1 MTIIAP
7 STHTTLPLP
16 PDAYLPPDLE
26 ISYDNM
32 KQLYYHIR
40 TIGTRIYDQDLNYLG
55 SHTGYASI
63 AHDGV
68 SIGQICIENNGQE
81 LWISGMAVHIDNIG
95 LFLV

>member
-7 STHTTLPLP
+7 STQTTLPLP
-16 PDAYLPPDLE
+16 PDILPDYE
-26 ISYDNM
+26 FSNENA

-40 TIGTRIYDQDLNYLG
+40 TIGTKVYDMNHNYLG

-63 AHDGV
+63 AHDGI
-68 SIGQICIENNGQE
+68 STGNICIENNGNN

>member
-7 STHTTLPLP
+7 STQTTLPLP
-16 PDAYLPPDLE
+16 PDIYILPDYKFSNE
-26 ISYDNM
+26 NA

-40 TIGTRIYDQDLNYLG
+40 TIGTKVYDMNHNYLG

-63 AHDGV
+63 AHDGI
-68 SIGQICIENNGQE
+68 STGNICIKNNGNE
-81 LWISGMAVHIDNIG
+81 FWISGMAVHIDNVG